1 MLISFLFKIQGG
13 CKVSDLCQ
21 SAPTAKFKNDYLKKI
36 KQKTKQN
43 QLSLGSQCLEPHF
56 NSLVSG
62 KFVSLCFNF
71 YPCKIVRLSYS
82 IEMIWYEL
90 GWKKWKMFL
99 TIANAPNASKTLRVG
114 KRMFS

>member
-1 MLISFLFKIQGG
+1 MTCVRVHQPPSLKMTIS
-13 CKVSDLCQ
+13 
-21 SAPTAKFKNDYLKKI
+21 KI
-36 KQKTKQN
+36 KTKKQNKTKKTD
-43 QLSLGSQCLEPHF
+43 SLRSQCLEPHF

-71 YPCKIVRLSYS
+71 YPCKIVHLSYS
-82 IEMIWYEL
+82 IEMVWYEL

-99 TIANAPNASKTLRVG
+99 TIANAPNASKTLRVE